1 MNDVIELRQQE
12 RGQEQ
17 AAIWV
22 VRLKEG
28 LSEQQEQEFERWLDQ
43 HKSHRTALIEIATAW
58 DELDVVEQLSSS
70 PTTAPKQHQVH
81 LISWKPLAVAASLL
95 ICLFIG
101 WSEYRRFTPEA
112 ESVATASENLTPV
125 YDTAIG
131 EQSNVTLP
139 DGSTSSL
146 NTNTNLVV
154 KYSNTER
161 RIELTRGEAL
171 FEVKPDKTR
180 PFVVVVDDVAVRA
193 IGTAFNVM
201 RDGGH
206 GLEVLVS
213 EGTVAIITP
222 NEKPGLLGLIKLSEN
237 RKSEV
242 ELSAGEM
249 ATIKGTS
256 KNVTKSIKKVD
267 DKKIEERL
275 AWTSGMMVF
284 DGERLDQVIAELS
297 RYTETRIILGDTSLS
312 EINVAGYF
320 KAGDVD
326 ALLYA
331 LSENFNV
338 TWEQQ
343 GQNLIV
349 LRPR

>member
-1 MNDVIELRQQE
+1 MNDVVELHQQE
-12 RGQEQ
+12 RAQEQ

-28 LSEQQEQEFERWLDQ
+28 LSAQQEQEFDRWLNQ

-58 DELDVVEQLSSS
+58 DELDVIEQLSSPPAIAS
-70 PTTAPKQHQVH
+70 KQYQVH
-81 LISWKPLAVAASLL
+81 LISWKPLALAASLL
-95 ICLFIG
+95 VCLFIG
-101 WSEYRRFTPEA
+101 WSEYRDFT
-112 ESVATASENLTPV
+112 SVDSAVTSVENPVPV

-131 EQSNVTLP
+131 EQSNVVLP

-193 IGTAFNVM
+193 VGTAFNVM
-201 RDGGH
+201 RDGDN

-213 EGTVAIITP
+213 EGKVAIITP
-222 NEKPGLLGLIKLSEN
+222 REKPDLLGLIRLSEN

-249 ATIKGTS
+249 VTIKGTS
-256 KNVTKSIKKVD
+256 KKVTKNIKKVD
-267 DKKIEERL
+267 QKKIEDRL
-275 AWTSGMMVF
+275 AWTAGMMVF

-297 RYTETRIILGDTSLS
+297 RYTETTIILGDTSLS

-343 GQNLIV
+343 EQNVIV